1 MNDIKAITFFDLD
14 GTLLNEKSQVTIE
27 TAQAIAQLKKNKVL
41 PIIATGRSL
50 IEIQSIM
57 EKSGIDSAIV
67 MNGQYI
73 QLAGETIYSSV
84 FTNEEVNKLYTH
96 VKQQGD
102 ELAFYNSHHI
112 WCTGHNEIVENAYAF
127 IHTTPPIIDQ
137 TNLEEK
143 IVNMM
148 LILTMKGDDY
158 YYKNFPNITFYR
170 NSPYSIDIVKKGVSK
185 GSGVQHVLETL
196 QNSTIP
202 TFAFGDGLND
212 LPLFSACNYSIA
224 MGNAR
229 EEVKKQASFITKKN
243 TENGI
248 IAGLKKFDLL

>member
-1 MNDIKAITFFDLD
+1 MNDVKAITFFDLD
-14 GTLLNEKSQVTIE
+14 GTLLNEKSQVTLE
-27 TAQAIAQLKKNKVL
+27 TTQAIAQLKRNKVL

-50 IEIQSIM
+50 IEIQPIM
-57 EKSGIDSAIV
+57 KQSGIDSAIV

-73 QLAGETIYSSV
+73 QINGETIYSSV
-84 FTNEEVNKLYTH
+84 FTNEEVHKLYTH
-96 VKQQGD
+96 VKKQGD
-102 ELAFYNSHHI
+102 ELAFYNSHQI
-112 WCTGHNEIVENAYAF
+112 WCTGHNEIVENAYSF
-127 IHTTPPIIDQ
+127 IHSAPPIIDR

-143 IVNMM
+143 TINMM
-148 LILTMKGDDY
+148 LILTMTGDDY

-170 NSPYSIDIVKKGVSK
+170 NSPYSIDIVKKGGSK
-185 GSGVQHVLETL
+185 GSGVKYVLETL
-196 QNSTIP
+196 QVPTIP

-229 EEVKKQASFITKKN
+229 EEVKEKASFITKKN

-248 IAGLKKFDLL
+248 IEGLKKFDLL